1 MTAMSTDKELERLK
15 RKKLQE
21 LQRRMLQ
28 TTSQQTTTQI
38 KEPSNKEI
46 LNRFFVERAWEIW
59 NIAYEQ
65 YPKLLPQVEEVL
77 VKAIKDGKIAQ
88 KIDGANLINFL
99 REIGIPVR
107 LNTQIRFSEH
117 GELKTLQQK
126 LKSNE

>member
-1 MTAMSTDKELERLK
+1 MSTDEELERLK
-15 RKKLQE
+15 RKKMQE

-28 TTSQQTTTQI
+28 TSPQQTSTQI
-38 KEPSNKEI
+38 NEPTNREI
-46 LNRFFVERAWEIW
+46 LNRFFVDRAWEIW
-59 NIAYEQ
+59 TIAYEQ

-77 VKAIKDGKIAQ
+77 VKAIKEGKIAQ

-99 REIGIPVR
+99 REVGIPVR

-117 GELKTLQQK
+117 GELRTLQQK

>member
-1 MTAMSTDKELERLK
+1 MSTDKELERLK